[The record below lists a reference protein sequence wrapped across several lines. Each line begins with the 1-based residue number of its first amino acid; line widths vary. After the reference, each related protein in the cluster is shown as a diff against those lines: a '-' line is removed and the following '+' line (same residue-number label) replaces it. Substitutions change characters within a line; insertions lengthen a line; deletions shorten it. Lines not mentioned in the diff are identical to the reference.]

1 MDNVENFIAD
11 IDHAQKRN
19 DALSLLTLL
28 SKASGYSA
36 HLQGSIIG
44 FGQYHYIYD
53 SGREGDASVIAFAA
67 RKQNLVLYIMNGFSQ
82 YGHLLEKLGKYK
94 VGKSCL
100 YINKL
105 KDIDLDVLLEIATLS
120 VQAMQHKY
128 RCTGRSAAGYS
139 E

>member
-1 MDNVENFIAD
+1 
-11 IDHAQKRN
+11 
-19 DALSLLTLL
+19 
-28 SKASGYSA
+28 
-36 HLQGSIIG
+36 
-44 FGQYHYIYD
+44 
-53 SGREGDASVIAFAA
+53 
-67 RKQNLVLYIMNGFSQ
+67 MNGFSQ